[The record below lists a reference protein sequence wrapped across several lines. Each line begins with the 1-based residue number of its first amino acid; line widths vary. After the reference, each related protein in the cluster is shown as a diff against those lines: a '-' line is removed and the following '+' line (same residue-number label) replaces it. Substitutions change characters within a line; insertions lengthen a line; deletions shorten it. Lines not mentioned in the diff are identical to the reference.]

1 MKAKKSYGQHFL
13 ILEEIA
19 QNIVNSFVEFNKT
32 NKALEVGPGLGVLTK
47 QLTTKYNEFVAVE
60 ADRDMVAVINKS
72 LPEVKIIEGDF
83 LKQDFKEI
91 FNGEPFG
98 IIGNFP
104 YNISSQIVFKMI
116 ENREQVPVM
125 VGMFQKEMAERI
137 VSKPGTKVYGVIS
150 VLTQAYY
157 EGGLIMHVPPEAF
170 SPPPKVDSAVIILK
184 RKENIPEIY
193 NEVLFKDIVKTS
205 FLHRR
210 KMIRNTMKQWLT
222 EEEMKDSFYNRRPE
236 TLSVLEF
243 INLTQLIT
251 AKKV

>member
-13 ILEEIA
+13 LQEEIA
-19 QNIVNSFVEFNKT
+19 QNIVNKFVESNTT
-32 NKALEVGPGLGVLTK
+32 NRALEVGPGLGVLTK
-47 QLTTKYNEFVAVE
+47 TLSKKYTEFIAVD
-60 ADRDMVAVINKS
+60 ADKDMILALSKI
-72 LPEVKIIEGDF
+72 LPEVKTIEGDF
-83 LKQDFKEI
+83 LRLDLQHI
-91 FNGEPFG
+91 FNGSPFG

-116 ENREQVPVM
+116 ENRDQVPIL

-157 EGGLIMHVPPEAF
+157 EGEVIFQVGPESF
-170 SPPPKVDSAVIILK
+170 SPRPKVDSAVIILK
-184 RKENIPEIY
+184 RRKKNDILY

-222 EEEMKDSFYNRRPE
+222 DEEMKEAFYNRRPE
-236 TLSVLEF
+236 TLSVEEF

-251 AKKV
+251 SKY